1 MNKSENLFYS
11 FWQGGYEGADH
22 INSCAHPLDM
32 NASNQHR
39 THVRED
45 YLRLQPFGIRTIRE
59 SIGWRMAEPTP
70 NHYDFSFLEPVIEA
84 SQELDLQILWTLCH
98 YGWPRDIDIFSPEFV
113 ERYARYA
120 AAAAEF
126 LAPFSRSEP
135 IYTPINEISFLA
147 YATCETTLIYPYGPH
162 LRSRSVEFKRQL
174 VRAAIAGME
183 AIWKVDPRARFL
195 HVDPLIHVIAPPSR
209 PDLVETAEI
218 VRLSQYQ
225 AWDMLSGSIE
235 PELGGASKYLDIIG
249 VNYYHSNQWEW
260 ETFNTLF
267 WHLQDPRRRRF
278 KDMLLE
284 INERYGRGRPLV
296 IAETSHVG
304 SGRGEWIADITEE
317 IIQAAH
323 EGLTLQGIC
332 LYPILDRHG
341 WENLDHWHRSGMWD
355 VHPDAKGN
363 LVRVMDKPYAKSLV
377 EAQWKLAKTPYYQAF
392 QPHQDQHIFYQ
403 NL

>member
-1 MNKSENLFYS
+1 MNTSENLFYS

-84 SQELDLQILWTLCH
+84 AQEFDLQILWTLCH
-98 YGWPRDIDIFSPEFV
+98 YGWPQDIDIFSSEFV

-120 AAAAEF
+120 AAAAEY
-126 LAPFSRSEP
+126 LAPFSQGEP

-195 HVDPLIHVIAPPSR
+195 HVDPLIHVIAPPGR
-209 PDLVETAEI
+209 PDLVEMAEL

-225 AWDMLSGSIE
+225 AWDMLAGAIE

-284 INERYGRGRPLV
+284 INQRYGHGRPLV

-304 SGRGEWIADITEE
+304 SGRGEWIADIVEE

-323 EGLTLQGIC
+323 EGLVLQGIC

-355 VHPDAKGN
+355 VHPDAKGD
-363 LVRVMDKPYAKSLV
+363 LVRVMDKPYAKSLI
-377 EAQWKLAKTPYYQAF
+377 EAQWKLAKTPHYQAF

-403 NL
+403 TL